1 MNDSDTSESVAFKKV
16 AFLDTNTLHYIGL
29 YLEYAKENTL
39 YPMGEK
45 LTEIE
50 KNAAKNEVD
59 KLMGTNQK
67 RNLKQGLETVY
78 LLLTE
83 DVEVQYSPVSE
94 IELLAGKT
102 RGKAFLISAE
112 EGVPDRMWSNIRG
125 EEIQELVDYTVST
138 ELKNKVNEFS
148 AMLDKL
154 GVAVK
159 TDTGEGANK
168 EVMGLAKDINGLVYL
183 SPMDSII
190 YASSLVA
197 QADYLFTADDY
208 LKKTVNDIRDSDK
221 DSFEDIRNQL
231 RRFVSIITL
240 GNEGNVIL
248 PSAHKVTADGTTQP
262 QLNFNGNRH

>member
-1 MNDSDTSESVAFKKV
+1 MNDIDASESVAFKKV

-29 YLEYAKENTL
+29 YLEYANEKTL

-78 LLLTE
+78 LLLTQ

-112 EGVPDRMWSNIRG
+112 EGVPDRMWSHIQE

-168 EVMGLAKDINGLVYL
+168 EVMGLAKDINGLVYM

-208 LKKTVNDIRDSDK
+208 LKKTVNDIRDSYK

-240 GNEGNVIL
+240 GNDGKVIL